1 MDHREQLLMA
11 TVGPCGEVRQRADT
25 ACARAGELKQA
36 AAVAQAS
43 LLQARRELTRA
54 QHALEEAR
62 AGADPTRISRAKL
75 EARAAY
81 QRVIRARPT
90 VAERQRAAAAWLQ
103 EIDRLNR
110 ETRRA
115 NRALTRVETTERH
128 LSRLAFEAERH
139 ADAARI
145 AAESASAACAEERQ
159 RLADCEGSPDEML
172 MPVVAAAVEETAE
185 SDSSIRGGM
194 LGPASMVIERI
205 AFGDRDALRAVATEL
220 ANITGQ
226 PVSHYLLLLQEFA
239 DAVREVASERLFLAF
254 EDAHP
259 LWSQFDKDERQS
271 IVRALFDLGFRYDA
285 EEGWY
290 GGRAPGT
297 ADMAMALA
305 YAGHDPRTIRRQPT
319 AEELRNLPQSMVVS
333 PVECLA
339 ALAPNL
345 TLAQMFDLLGPRAD
359 ALGALWDDWGRL
371 RQLLL
376 SEADTLVPA

>member
-1 MDHREQLLMA
+1 MA
-11 TVGPCGEVRQRADT
+11 GPCGEVRQRADT
-25 ACARAGELKQA
+25 ACARAGELKQK
-36 AAVAQAS
+36 AVEARAT
-43 LLQARRELTRA
+43 LLRARQELTRA
-54 QHALEEAR
+54 QHALDEAR
-62 AGADPTRISRAKL
+62 AGADPTRLSKAKL
-75 EARAAY
+75 EARSAY
-81 QRVIRARPT
+81 QRVIHAQPNA
-90 VAERQRAAAAWLQ
+90 AEKQRAATAWLH

-115 NRALTRVETTERH
+115 NRALTRAETAARH
-128 LSRLAFEAERH
+128 LSRVAFEADRQ

-145 AAESASAACAEERQ
+145 AAESASARCAEERQ
-159 RLADCEGSPDEML
+159 RLADCEG
-172 MPVVAAAVEETAE
+172 VAEELALPSVTPPVEETAE
-185 SDSSIRGGM
+185 SASMIRAGA
-194 LGPASMVIERI
+194 LGPAAMVIERI

-220 ANITGQ
+220 AGLTGQ

-239 DAVREVASERLFLAF
+239 DAVREVATERLFLAF

-259 LWSQFDKDERQS
+259 LWSQFNREERQA

-297 ADMAMALA
+297 ADMSMALA
-305 YAGHDPRTIRRQPT
+305 YAGHDPRTIRRQLT
-319 AEELRNLPQSMVVS
+319 ADELRTLPQSMVVS

-359 ALGALWDDWGRL
+359 SLGALWDDWGRL

-376 SEADTLVPA
+376 SEATSLVV